1 MKLDNLSNLY
11 KCMKKERT
19 NRCKFIFEYNNTVF
33 DVFFFIDEV
42 PFKLALG
49 VREKNFYLELNVKYG
64 FEIDPCINDREKYK
78 ELISVLELS
87 YNAHSPFSPKYLF
100 SKLNECIPLS
110 IASTSKWNPHDTAY
124 YKRDVE
130 DADKIYFC
138 GWFDN
143 NLVNKKVRKQNLKKT
158 KEILG
163 LQAYEMC
170 KSKNISSKWTDK
182 EKDLIEFNLL

>member
-1 MKLDNLSNLY
+1 MKLDNLINLY
-11 KCMKKERT
+11 NDMKQERI
-19 NRCKFIFEYNNTVF
+19 NRCKFIFKYNNTVF

-49 VREKNFYLELNVKYG
+49 VRVKNFYLELDVKRGSEVNPY
-64 FEIDPCINDREKYK
+64 INDRKKYR

-87 YNAHSPFSPKYLF
+87 YNSQTPFSPIYLF
-100 SKLNECIPLS
+100 SKLNESIPKS
-110 IASTSKWNPHDTAY
+110 IASTTKWKPQDTAQ

-130 DADKIYFC
+130 EADKIYFC
-138 GWFDN
+138 GWVDN
-143 NLVNKKVRKQNLKKT
+143 NLVNKKVREQNLKKT

-170 KSKNISSKWTDK
+170 KSKNISSKWTDRK
-182 EKDLIEFNLL
+182 RDLIEFNLP

>member
-11 KCMKKERT
+11 NDMKQEQI
-19 NRCKFIFEYNNTVF
+19 NRCKFIFKYNNTVF

-49 VREKNFYLELNVKYG
+49 VRVKNFYLELDVKRG
-64 FEIDPCINDREKYK
+64 FEINPYINDRKKYR

-87 YNAHSPFSPKYLF
+87 YNSQTPFSPIYLF
-100 SKLNECIPLS
+100 SKLNESIPLS
-110 IASTSKWNPHDTAY
+110 IASTAKWNPQDTAY

-130 DADKIYFC
+130 EADKIYFC

-182 EKDLIEFNLL
+182 ERDLIEFNIP